1 MVMYTQNIF
10 FFCCF
15 WKFLL
20 LLFIFPTQDAHIREG
35 ELPKIELDS
44 GKTFQHHA
52 CWENI
57 CHAIL
62 EAHHLIYIAGWSVYD
77 KVKLVR
83 EPTRPISDEIINMS
97 LGELLKYKS
106 QEGVR
111 VCLLVWDD
119 KTSHDKLFIKTV
131 WRWQFMF

>member
-1 MVMYTQNIF
+1 
-10 FFCCF
+10 
-15 WKFLL
+15 
-20 LLFIFPTQDAHIREG
+20 
-35 ELPKIELDS
+35 
-44 GKTFQHHA
+44 
-52 CWENI
+52 
-57 CHAIL
+57 
-62 EAHHLIYIAGWSVYD
+62 LIYIAGWSVYD

-131 WRWQFMF
+131 